1 MKVIN
6 VMPVVPATVMET
18 NVLWLVS
25 QTSVI

>member
-6 VMPVVPATVMET
+6 AIPEVPATVMET